1 MMYLK
6 NYKKGYTMKKISVIA
21 ALLMLPVAS
30 FAASDFNPRF
40 FVEYGINLYSDTS
53 TEYKL
58 DGKKIDSA
66 DISDF
71 NNYGSV
77 YVGFDFNGI
86 QIGISPEY
94 SKNETEDVMGAS
106 LRAVIP
112 FLTTSVQPYVALE
125 LGLANMDYDD
135 GTMKFDDTA
144 FAYGFGAG
152 VKYSFDKHTSIKF
165 GLEYQKTSFE
175 TDVMDYEYSVDT
187 DGFTLTTSLA
197 YKF

>member
-1 MMYLK
+1 MF
-6 NYKKGYTMKKISVIA
+6 G
-21 ALLMLPVAS
+21 LLY
-30 FAASDFNPRF
+30 F
-40 FVEYGINLYSDTS
+40 
-53 TEYKL
+53 
-58 DGKKIDSA
+58 
-66 DISDF
+66 SDF

-94 SKNETEDVMGAS
+94 SKNETEDIVAAS

-112 FLTTSVQPYVALE
+112 FLTTSVQPYVALDFGTGITGTVTDKNGNAIKDATVKI
-125 LGLANMDYDD
+125 LYDD
-135 GTMKFDDTA
+135 GTIKFDDTA

-187 DGFTLTTSLA
+187 DGFTLSTSLA